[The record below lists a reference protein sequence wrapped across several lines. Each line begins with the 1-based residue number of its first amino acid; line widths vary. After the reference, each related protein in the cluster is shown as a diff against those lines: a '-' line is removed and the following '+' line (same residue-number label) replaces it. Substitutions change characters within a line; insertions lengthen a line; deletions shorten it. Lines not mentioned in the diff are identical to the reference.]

1 MSRAIAIGVVV
12 GVMCLGFWGA
22 AAAAPG
28 QAACQEDS
36 AKFCKDVP
44 PGGGRLIRCLKTH
57 EGELSAACRES
68 MAAARARARGAHEA
82 CTDDVQKFCGGV
94 HPGDSRVMACLK
106 QNENELSPECREKLG
121 AAGKRAP

>member
-1 MSRAIAIGVVV
+1 MLRVISIGRVV
-12 GVMCLGFWGA
+12 GALCLGLWGAMA
-22 AAAAPG
+22 AAAG

-36 AKFCKDVP
+36 AKFCKDVA

-57 EGELSAACRES
+57 ESELSAACRES
-68 MAAARARARGAHEA
+68 MAAARARVQGAHETCA
-82 CTDDVQKFCGGV
+82 DDVQKFCGGV
-94 HPGDSRVMACLK
+94 HPGGGRVIACLK